1 MGLSTAAAIAL
12 GSLCIPPLQ
21 AQADDPDPCVSVTDP
36 AHQAC
41 IDGFLRDNP
50 MRRTQVGNCEAS
62 PVYGQI
68 GQTCRD

>member
-1 MGLSTAAAIAL
+1 MSLSTAAAIAL
-12 GSLCIPPLQ
+12 GPLCIPPPQ
-21 AQADDPDPCVSVTDP
+21 AHADDPCVDITDP
-36 AHQAC
+36 TAHQAC
-41 IDGFLRDNP
+41 IDGFQRDNP